1 LVQLLHLIHGFGFY
15 LLFWL
20 IGRRWQTGLRFL
32 AALTL
37 EVSWEIS

>member
-1 LVQLLHLIHGFGFY
+1 LVQLLHLIHRFGFY